1 MIYTLVD
8 RSGNN
13 AQKNIWI
20 LFPCCSGGRRRRTYS
35 ICYPRV
41 VITRGR
47 RWGHVSII
55 SHLCVRYV
63 NHSIWTRCV
72 RPRCVRPPCVRPR
85 HLTFIVGH
93 ALRPSDSV
101 LGPKALP
108 NRAHTSPVKY
118 PCGYDFASNTLHL
131 HLVVKALLT
140 LSAVV
145 RIRGLGREVEQ
156 HRYKFLV
163 LK

>member
-1 MIYTLVD
+1 M
-8 RSGNN
+8 
-13 AQKNIWI
+13 AH
-20 LFPCCSGGRRRRTYS
+20 F
-35 ICYPRV
+35 
-41 VITRGR
+41 
-47 RWGHVSII
+47 
-55 SHLCVRYV
+55 
-63 NHSIWTRCV
+63 V
-72 RPRCVRPPCVRPR
+72 RPQCVRPR

-93 ALRPSDSV
+93 ADSV

-131 HLVVKALLT
+131 HLVVKALRT